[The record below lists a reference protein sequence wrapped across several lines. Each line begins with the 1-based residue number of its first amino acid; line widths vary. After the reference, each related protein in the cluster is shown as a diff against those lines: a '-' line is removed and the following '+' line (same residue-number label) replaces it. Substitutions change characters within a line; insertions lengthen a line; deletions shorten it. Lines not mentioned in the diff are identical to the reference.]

1 MAYLKNTAINLLN
14 LHYGLQALALYGAGG
29 FFFVYLLKAGVSVP
43 LAFGAIALV
52 LAGRFLIRPLVLV
65 LAPRYGLRPLVAFGT
80 IFGGAQYL
88 FLAGVRG
95 ADLMLVGFCVT
106 AAIADAFYWT
116 CYHAYFARVGDAEH
130 RGHQIGAREA
140 IASVAGIVG
149 PLLVAWAL
157 IASGPWLA
165 FGAAAAI
172 HVFAALPFLGTPDVA
187 VAREVPGAFRAA
199 IPGILLFAADGW
211 LAAGNYF
218 AWQIALF
225 VSLGESYS
233 AFGGALALAALVGA
247 VAGLILGRQIDAG
260 YGGHAVWLTFASVAG
275 LILLRAVSTESVV
288 LAVIAN
294 ALGAVV
300 GCVYIP
306 TLMTAVY
313 NQAKRSPCTLR
324 FHLATEG
331 GWDAGG
337 AVGCLACAGIVAAGL
352 PVSAA
357 VLLSLLGPTLSLIV
371 LRKHYRNV
379 TPPSVLPE
387 PVPGLLYEQEMP

>member
-1 MAYLKNTAINLLN
+1 ML
-14 LHYGLQALALYGAGG
+14 
-29 FFFVYLLKAGVSVP
+29 
-43 LAFGAIALV
+43 LAF
-52 LAGRFLIRPLVLV
+52 
-65 LAPRYGLRPLVAFGT
+65 
-80 IFGGAQYL
+80 
-88 FLAGVRG
+88 
-95 ADLMLVGFCVT
+95 CVS

-157 IASGPWLA
+157 IASGPMLA

-172 HVFAALPFLGTPDVA
+172 HVLAALPFLGTPDVA
-187 VAREVPGAFRAA
+187 VAREAPGAFRAA
-199 IPGILLFAADGW
+199 IPGVLLFAADGW
-211 LAAGNYF
+211 IAAGYYF

-247 VAGLILGRQIDAG
+247 VAGLLLGRHIDAG
-260 YGGHAVWLTFASVAG
+260 HGGRAVWLTFASVAAVA
-275 LILLRAVSTESVV
+275 LLRTMSTGSVV
-288 LAVIAN
+288 LAVTAN

-331 GWDAGG
+331 GWDAGC
-337 AVGCLACAGIVAAGL
+337 AAGCVVCAGVVAAGL
-352 PVSAA
+352 PLSVAI
-357 VLLSLLGPTLSLIV
+357 LLSLAGLILSLVV
-371 LRKHYRNV
+371 LRRHYRDV
-379 TPPSVLPE
+379 AQPVRQE
-387 PVPGLLYEQEMP
+387 MVPGLLFEQEIP

>member
-1 MAYLKNTAINLLN
+1 MAYLKNTAVNLLN

-43 LAFGAIALV
+43 LAFGSIALL
-52 LAGRFLIRPLVLV
+52 LAGRFLVRPLVLV

-88 FLAGVRG
+88 FLAKVQG
-95 ADLMLVGFCVT
+95 ADWMLLGFCIT
-106 AAIADAFYWT
+106 GAIADAFYWT
-116 CYHAYFARVGDAEH
+116 CYHAYFARIGDAEH

-165 FGAAAAI
+165 FGSAAVI
-172 HVFAALPFLGTPDVA
+172 QILAALPFLGTPDVA
-187 VAREVPGAFRAA
+187 VAREAPGAFRAA
-199 IPGILLFAADGW
+199 IPGILLFAADSW

-225 VSLGESYS
+225 LSLGESYS

-247 VAGLILGRQIDAG
+247 VAGLVLGRQIDAG
-260 YGGHAVWLTFASVAG
+260 YGGHAVWVTYASVVA
-275 LILLRAVSTESVV
+275 LILFRSVSTGSVV
-288 LAVIAN
+288 LAVTAN

-337 AVGCLACAGIVAAGL
+337 AVGCLACAGVVAAGL
-352 PVSAA
+352 PLSVAI
-357 VLLSLLGPTLSLIV
+357 LLSLVGATLTLVV
-371 LRKHYRNV
+371 LRQHYRDAA
-379 TPPSVLPE
+379 PASVSPE
-387 PVPGLLYEQEMP
+387 PVPGLLYEQEIS